1 MELLM
6 TLGESYD
13 LEEEDDDDDAS
24 GARVLVSAVD

>member
-1 MELLM
+1 M